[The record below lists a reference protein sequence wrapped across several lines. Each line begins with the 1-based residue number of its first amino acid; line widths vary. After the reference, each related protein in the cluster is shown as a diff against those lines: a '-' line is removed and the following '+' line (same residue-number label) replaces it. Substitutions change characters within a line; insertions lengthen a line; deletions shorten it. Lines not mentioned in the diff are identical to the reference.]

1 MTIEGSIANHGGELD
16 SMFEDTDH
24 SLATLFADCV
34 AYLDS
39 AENTSV
45 QPEAQTRFPTLL
57 VVINRTRDVAFART
71 YLAFGKAR
79 LTSSLDD
86 SQLTHVV
93 VSNNDRSRLSQIR
106 STLSTYYSYRFS

>member
-1 MTIEGSIANHGGELD
+1 MTIERNIVNDGGELD
-16 SMFEDTDH
+16 SIFEDTDH
-24 SLATLFADCV
+24 SLATLFAECV
-34 AYLDS
+34 AYLDT

-45 QPEAQTRFPTLL
+45 QPEGQTKFPTLM
-57 VVINRTRDVAFART
+57 VVINHVRDVAFART

-79 LTSSLDD
+79 MTSSLDD

-106 STLSTYYSYRFS
+106 STLSTYYSYHLS